1 MIRSPGSI
9 AHLTPSTLVKAP
21 CPSTTSRSAAGVWW
35 WLGAA
40 SPGRMIC
47 SPAKRVEVTA
57 YAPSRPGFFKTS
69 TRRSACSIGTSR
81 AASSRS
87 GRRSCHRQ
95 RCGTAAVTRS
105 FGRRTWRAVQSG
117 PRERASSAS
126 PKGGGRL
133 VSRVVTIGV
142 GPMIPGQAASGD
154 AFLTCIHL
162 VCNRSPPMTTRAR
175 ARTYL
180 ADTVY
185 AALRQALL
193 DREFDPGEPLTELE
207 LSRRFRVSRT
217 PVREA
222 LAKLERDHLVR
233 VVPKKGAFVRTLSHD
248 ELRDLYEVREEL
260 EGFEARFR
268 ELRAR
273 GSRATATEVR
283 PPGEELHQY
292 LLKRAENAKLVDVLE
307 HMREQVRPVWTMAI
321 VAPRRVQA
329 LVREHLAIIDALK
342 RRDVRRAERL
352 MTLHVRRVRDAIFRL
367 VD

>member
-57 YAPSRPGFFKTS
+57 YAPARPGFFKTS

-133 VSRVVTIGV
+133 ASRVVTIGV

-154 AFLTCIHL
+154 AFLTRIHL
-162 VCNRSPPMTTRAR
+162 VCNRSPPMTTRAP

-248 ELRDLYEVREEL
+248 EIRDLYEVREALEALAVRLGGPRLSREDL

-283 PPGEELHQY
+283 PLGEELHQY
-292 LLKRAENAKLVDVLE
+292 LLSEPR
-307 HMREQVRPVWTMAI
+307 MRSLSTSSSTCASRSDPSGPWPSWRPGAS
-321 VAPRRVQA
+321 RRSSA
-329 LVREHLAIIDALK
+329 STSRSSTRSSGETCAA
-342 RRDVRRAERL
+342 RSG
-352 MTLHVRRVRDAIFRL
+352 
-367 VD
+367 